1 MKKLEQINMKAKSFV
16 VFNNI
21 LEDDVMK
28 AFLNMIDIKEKSDIK
43 KVENTVILHVSYSK
57 KVKIFLIIYGSLLY
71 LMKIYMFIN

>member
-28 AFLNMIDIKEKSDIK
+28 AFLNMIDIKEKSDINEK
-43 KVENTVILHVSYSK
+43 L
-57 KVKIFLIIYGSLLY
+57 
-71 LMKIYMFIN
+71 

>member
-43 KVENTVILHVSYSK
+43 KVE
-57 KVKIFLIIYGSLLY
+57 
-71 LMKIYMFIN
+71 

>member
-28 AFLNMIDIKEKSDIK
+28 AFLNMIDIKEKSD
-43 KVENTVILHVSYSK
+43 T
-57 KVKIFLIIYGSLLY
+57 LY
-71 LMKIYMFIN
+71 DIGTFYEYFS

>member
-43 KVENTVILHVSYSK
+43 KVEEYSNFTRK
-57 KVKIFLIIYGSLLY
+57 LFEKSENFSDYIWKLIIFNEN
-71 LMKIYMFIN
+71 I